1 MRSTL
6 VGPTGKCLKFLV
18 NKNNL
23 ADMYLQKKLHT
34 YEREKSYNILQIDHE
49 RIDAMEFM
57 KHIRKREPDTQHAK
71 K

>member
-1 MRSTL
+1 MRQAL
-6 VGPTGKCLKFLV
+6 VGPTGRCLKSLV

-23 ADMYLQKKLHT
+23 ADMYLQKKLET
-34 YEREKSYNILQIDHE
+34 FEREKSYSVLQIDHE

-57 KHIRKREPDTQHAK
+57 KNIRKREPDSRNAK